1 MAAAE
6 QAKETPF
13 YAKHVAAGAKIAPFA
28 GYLMPI
34 QYSGIIE
41 EHKKVRESVGV
52 FDVSHMGEFKVSGPD
67 AEAYLNRLTVN
78 DVSRLEV
85 GQVQYSAMCYPDG
98 GIVDDLLVYRF
109 ADHFM
114 MVVNASNIDKDF
126 AWAEEN
132 RLANMQLENQSDEIG
147 LLAIQGPQA
156 FDTLQKLTEVRLDD
170 IPFYHFTEGQL
181 AGIEMIISRTGYTG
195 EKGFEL
201 YHDPQHS
208 LRLWETIF
216 EAVAEFDIQ
225 PVGLGARDTLRME
238 MKYCLYGNDIDQTTH
253 PLEAGLGWITKLKKG
268 EFISSDVL
276 RKVKEEGI
284 QRKLVAFR
292 MLERGIPRHEYPI
305 LVDGKVVGKVTSGTQ
320 SPSLGVGIGLGYVE
334 KPFSKIGSE
343 IQLDVRGRKL
353 RAEIIKPPFVP
364 SHTL

>member
-1 MAAAE
+1 MIAAE
-6 QAKETPF
+6 QTKETPF
-13 YAKHVAAGAKIAPFA
+13 YQKHVAAGAKIVPFA

-34 QYSGIIE
+34 QYTGIIE

-67 AEAYLNRLTVN
+67 AEAFLNRLTVN
-78 DVSRLEV
+78 DVGSLDI

-126 AWAEEN
+126 AWAMEN
-132 RLANMQLENQSDEIG
+132 RMENMQLENLSDEIG
-147 LLAIQGPQA
+147 LLAIQGPRV
-156 FDTLQKLTEVRLDD
+156 FDTLQKLTDVALAE
-170 IPFYHFTEGQL
+170 IPFYHFTEGKM
-181 AGIEMIISRTGYTG
+181 AGVEMIISRTGYTG

-201 YHDPQHS
+201 YHDPQHGPK
-208 LRLWETIF
+208 LWEAIF
-216 EAVAEFDIQ
+216 AAGAEFDIQ
-225 PVGLGARDTLRME
+225 PIGLGARDTLRLE

-268 EFISSDVL
+268 EFIGGEVL
-276 RKVKEEGI
+276 RKAKEEGV

-292 MLERGIPRHEYPI
+292 MLERGIPRHDYPI
-305 LVDGKVVGKVTSGTQ
+305 LADGKVVGKVTSGTQ
-320 SPSLGVGIGLGYVE
+320 SPSLGVGIGLGYVA
-334 KPFSKIGSE
+334 KACSKIGSE

-364 SHTL
+364 SNTL